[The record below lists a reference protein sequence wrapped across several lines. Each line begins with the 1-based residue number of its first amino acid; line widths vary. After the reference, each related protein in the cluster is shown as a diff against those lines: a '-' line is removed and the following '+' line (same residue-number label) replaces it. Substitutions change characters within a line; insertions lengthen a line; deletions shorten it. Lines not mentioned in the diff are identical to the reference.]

1 MSLTDRRLS
10 LYLEENMATTAII
23 PLHINKGKTAGK
35 CIKERLDYIMNP
47 GKTQGGT
54 LVSSHACAPETAANE
69 FMLLRNAYL
78 ANTGRSIPGE
88 IIGYHVRQSFKP
100 GEITPELANKIGY
113 ELAARLTNGEH
124 AYVVATHTDRR
135 NIHNHIFICSYALDG
150 NYKYKNV
157 IRSNEE
163 VFRISDELCRE
174 YGLSVVQNPQ
184 NKTVSY
190 DKWQG
195 NQKPIASRDFLRM
208 AIDAAL
214 RLQPDGFDALMQLLE
229 EIGCRIKRGAHIS
242 ILPPDGKR
250 YIRLD
255 SLGTEYTEASL
266 RRALDGEHIHAP
278 RVPRADY
285 TDSQVKRLID
295 IESKL
300 REGKG
305 RGFVVWAERNNID
318 AKAQSVIYLK
328 ENHIHS
334 YAELKERI
342 QTLRSARNAINASI
356 REKQN
361 RMKEINR
368 QRQAIRDYRRTKD
381 VYTKYRE
388 SGWSPKFYNAHRQ
401 EIEDHKSAQAVYAAM
416 DGKMPSMKELAAE
429 YDALRETLET
439 EKSELEELKPQLT
452 TLNHIKYN
460 FDIITRDH
468 LPEPTNLD
476 REQSTER

>member
-1 MSLTDRRLS
+1 
-10 LYLEENMATTAII
+10 MATTAII

-54 LVSSHACAPETAANE
+54 LLSSHACAPETAANE

-78 ANTGRSIPGE
+78 ANTGRTILGE

-135 NIHNHIFICSYALDG
+135 HIHNHIFICSYALDG

-255 SLGTEYTEASL
+255 SLQEKERADSQASL
-266 RRALDGEHIHAP
+266 NMLEDILKRYPYNWNNDNFRRNFHAKALDIKHDADAKLILYQKQIAEKIKGLPAVYLDAAVQDAMKQLQKLFHDYSMALYLFSFASYLEVMLDGRFVAEDLKIVADKVHDYQENYDRQFEQCRDYVKKFSGGSVEMMVAGGIANAAKGLGKLIGSAPILKDGPVDEWLQNCGEQIEKANEEKVAKLAESFAAEQKTGSEIFESSI
-278 RVPRADY
+278 RNVDEL
-285 TDSQVKRLID
+285 SNQVKGMLFD
-295 IESKL
+295 E
-300 REGKG
+300 E
-305 RGFVVWAERNNID
+305 
-318 AKAQSVIYLK
+318 YL
-328 ENHIHS
+328 
-334 YAELKERI
+334 YLVA
-342 QTLRSARNAINASI
+342 
-356 REKQN
+356 
-361 RMKEINR
+361 
-368 QRQAIRDYRRTKD
+368 
-381 VYTKYRE
+381 
-388 SGWSPKFYNAHRQ
+388 
-401 EIEDHKSAQAVYAAM
+401 
-416 DGKMPSMKELAAE
+416 
-429 YDALRETLET
+429 
-439 EKSELEELKPQLT
+439 
-452 TLNHIKYN
+452 
-460 FDIITRDH
+460 
-468 LPEPTNLD
+468 
-476 REQSTER
+476 

>member
-1 MSLTDRRLS
+1 MNLRIILAVPAANMSWNVCINAAATSGISSSTWLLARNEYMSLV
-10 LYLEENMATTAII
+10 
-23 PLHINKGKTAGK
+23 GKQ
-35 CIKERLDYIMNP
+35 N
-47 GKTQGGT
+47 
-54 LVSSHACAPETAANE
+54 SNE
-69 FMLLRNAYL
+69 VIAYQL
-78 ANTGRSIPGE
+78 
-88 IIGYHVRQSFKP
+88 RQSFKP
-100 GEITPELANKIGY
+100 GEITPELANNIGY

-135 NIHNHIFICSYALDG
+135 HIHNHIFICSYALDG

-266 RRALDGEHIHAP
+266 RRTLDGEHIHVP
-278 RVPRADY
+278 RAPRADY

-334 YAELKERI
+334 YTELEERI
-342 QTLRSARNAINASI
+342 HTLRSARNSINASI

-361 RMKEINR
+361 RMKEINQ
-368 QRQAIRDYRRTKD
+368 QRQAICDYRRTKD

-401 EIEDHKSAQAVYAAM
+401 EIEDHKNAQAVYAAM

-439 EKSELEELKPQLT
+439 EKSELEELKSQLT

-468 LPEPTNLD
+468 LPEPTDLD

>member
-1 MSLTDRRLS
+1 
-10 LYLEENMATTAII
+10 MATTAII

-78 ANTGRSIPGE
+78 ANTGRTILGE

-100 GEITPELANKIGY
+100 GEITPELANNIGY

-135 NIHNHIFICSYALDG
+135 HIHNHIFICSYALDG

-208 AIDAAL
+208 AIDAAIAGRN
-214 RLQPDGFDALMQLLE
+214 RLQNQA
-229 EIGCRIKRGAHIS
+229 
-242 ILPPDGKR
+242 
-250 YIRLD
+250 
-255 SLGTEYTEASL
+255 
-266 RRALDGEHIHAP
+266 
-278 RVPRADY
+278 
-285 TDSQVKRLID
+285 
-295 IESKL
+295 
-300 REGKG
+300 
-305 RGFVVWAERNNID
+305 
-318 AKAQSVIYLK
+318 
-328 ENHIHS
+328 
-334 YAELKERI
+334 
-342 QTLRSARNAINASI
+342 RSAHQYPAAGWKALHS
-356 REKQN
+356 
-361 RMKEINR
+361 
-368 QRQAIRDYRRTKD
+368 
-381 VYTKYRE
+381 
-388 SGWSPKFYNAHRQ
+388 SGQPWH
-401 EIEDHKSAQAVYAAM
+401 
-416 DGKMPSMKELAAE
+416 
-429 YDALRETLET
+429 
-439 EKSELEELKPQLT
+439 
-452 TLNHIKYN
+452 
-460 FDIITRDH
+460 
-468 LPEPTNLD
+468 
-476 REQSTER
+476 